1 MQYKTT
7 EYDALVQQYA
17 ERKFT
22 KNDIKSFVHRV
33 FSMYER
39 ATVGKERVPAEAFT
53 ELVDEHIHVDFPDYK
68 IRSRQEFIEWH
79 HWIHD
84 LLVSDDHDITNIDVS
99 YLANGQ
105 YQARF
110 DVRWRGEF
118 KDGSYTDLQLEQRWL
133 MHESAELEHPVI
145 NHYVAVITDT
155 MPGMTASEAN
165 NDE

>member
-7 EYDALVQQYA
+7 DYDLLIQQYA

-22 KNDIKSFVHRV
+22 KNDIKSFVFRI

-39 ATVGKERVPAEAFT
+39 ATVGKQRVPAEAFA
-53 ELVDEHIHVDFPDYK
+53 ELVDENIHVDFPDYK

-79 HWIHD
+79 HWIHN

-99 YLANGQ
+99 YLMNGK
-105 YQARF
+105 YQVRF

-118 KDGSYTDLQLEQRWL
+118 KDGSFTDINLEQYWI
-133 MHESAELEHPVI
+133 MYESDKCAHPVI
-145 NHYVAVITDT
+145 EYYEAAVKDVLSNAVSS
-155 MPGMTASEAN
+155 GV
-165 NDE
+165 NDG